1 MNSKYPRGS
10 EWRKWDLH
18 FHTPSSYDYKD
29 KSLSNVDIINCLSCH
44 EVAAIAITDHHKI
57 DISRIEELQELGLKT
72 NITVFPG
79 IELTTNAGG
88 SESIHIIGIFSEK
101 SDLDTIWA
109 KISGKL
115 DITEGDIRKKGKS
128 NVYVPLD
135 DAAKIIHELGGI
147 VSIHAGRK
155 TNTIE
160 NITNALPY
168 KMAQKRDILKFID
181 IFEVGKPEDEKEY
194 LEKVI
199 PNIEDVKRPAIIL
212 CSDNHNINEYAPKS
226 NLWIKADPT
235 FEGLKQILYEPE
247 PQDRVWIGSDIPYQK
262 ESYQII
268 KKIKFINTKDFP
280 EEIKFNQNLC
290 SIIGG
295 RSAGKS
301 ALLNYIAHAIDPELV
316 KKELEIEGAGEGEE
330 YHWGNISIDYE
341 VEWQDGFISEHEN
354 SNTRKIIYLPQ
365 GYLFDRSKDPNEI
378 KKRIEPILFNK
389 FPDFEGKYEKAL
401 IKIDNS
407 NEKIEELI
415 KKWFRLSAQIDES
428 REKIKTLGDKE
439 SIKKEKKKIE
449 QRIEDYKRK
458 YSLSEEETNQYQDIK
473 NKLGKFKRKIEQ
485 FKKDLEDFQLIFGK
499 NEVFQDIK
507 LELEPSLELLP
518 GTLRELLNKE
528 LNKNKVEILEKV
540 NQIAQ
545 QYKKE
550 LIEDI
555 EKFSK
560 NSQKTLEDS
569 KSLLDK
575 YSKKEELE
583 KLMTKFSEYENI
595 LKSIKNYE
603 KFISK
608 NDTKLTEIEEQV
620 RQLIQSRKST
630 IKNLKTAI
638 TELKQDNLEIR
649 FDIDYKVTEDSL
661 NKVARKVNMRDNS
674 EIVNNHDF
682 IKDQDFLFREKPDL
696 LLKNIYS
703 GNQKIN
709 LRHEKEEI
717 AVDLLTLTETILFVG
732 KMEGDCIGGFSE
744 TTMTPGRRALFLLK
758 LILTESYEKYLLLI
772 DQPEDNLDI
781 KSITEEIVP
790 FLKKRKKER
799 QIIMVS
805 HNANFVIGSDS
816 EQIIVANRNGSD
828 SPNRDGRQF
837 NYLTGSIEYT
847 KKKDDSV
854 KDSLKCQGIR
864 EHACIILEG
873 GKKAFEKRERK
884 YGFK

>member
-1 MNSKYPRGS
+1 MSSKYPCGA

-18 FHTPSSYDYKD
+18 FHTLSSYDYKD
-29 KSLSNVDIINCLSCH
+29 KSISSADIINCLNYH
-44 EVAAIAITDHHKI
+44 EVAAVAITDHHKI
-57 DISRIEELQELGLKT
+57 NIAYIEELQNLGLKT
-72 NITVFPG
+72 DITVFPG
-79 IELTTNAGG
+79 IELTTGAGG
-88 SESIHIIGIFSEK
+88 SESIHIIGIFSEE
-101 SDLDTIWA
+101 SDLETIWT
-109 KISGKL
+109 KISGRL
-115 DITEGDIRKKGKS
+115 DITEGDIRKKGNNK
-128 NVYVPLD
+128 VYVPLD
-135 DAAKIIHELGGI
+135 DATSVIHELGGI

-155 TNTIE
+155 SNTIE

-168 KMAQKRDILKFID
+168 KMAQKRDILELID

-199 PNIEDVKRPAIIL
+199 PNIKDVKRPPIIL
-212 CSDNHNINEYAPKS
+212 CSDNHNLKEYEPKS

-262 ESYQII
+262 ESYKII
-268 KKIKFINTKDFP
+268 KKIKFSNTKDFP

-301 ALLNYIAHAIDPELV
+301 ALLNYIVHAIDPELV
-316 KKELEIEGAGEGEE
+316 EKELEIEGAGEGEE
-330 YHWGNISIDYE
+330 YHWENISIDYE
-341 VEWQDGFISEHEN
+341 VEWQDGFISKHEN
-354 SNTRKIIYLPQ
+354 SNSRKIIYLPQ
-365 GYLFDRSKDPNEI
+365 GYLFERSKDPNEI
-378 KKRIEPILFNK
+378 KKRVEPILFKK

-401 IKIDNS
+401 REIDNS
-407 NEKIEELI
+407 NEKIEELV
-415 KKWFRLSAQIDES
+415 KKWFRLSTQIDES

-439 SIKKEKKKIE
+439 SIKKEKKKIK

-458 YSLSEEETNQYQDIK
+458 YSLSEEETNQYQDIR
-473 NKLGKFKRKIEQ
+473 NKWVEFKRKIDR

-507 LELEPSLELLP
+507 LELKPSLELLP
-518 GTLRELLNKE
+518 GTLRERLDKELSKNKE
-528 LNKNKVEILEKV
+528 EILGKV

-550 LIEDI
+550 LNENIG
-555 EKFSK
+555 KFSK
-560 NSQKTLEDS
+560 NSQKMLEDN

-575 YSKKEELE
+575 YNKKEELE
-583 KLMTKFSEYENI
+583 KLITKFSEYEDI
-595 LKSIKNYE
+595 LKNIKNHE
-603 KFISK
+603 EFIVK
-608 NDTKLTEIEEQV
+608 NNTELNEIVEQV
-620 RQLIQSRKST
+620 RQLIKIRKST
-630 IKNLKTAI
+630 IKSLKTAI
-638 TELKQDNLEIR
+638 IELEQDNSEIR
-649 FDIDYKVTEDSL
+649 FDIDYNVTDDSL

-674 EIVNNHDF
+674 EFVNNHDF
-682 IKDQDFLFREKPDL
+682 IKDQDCLFREKPDL

-709 LRHEKEEI
+709 SGYEKEEI

-758 LILTESYEKYLLLI
+758 LILTESYEKCLLLI

-781 KSITEEIVP
+781 KSIAEEIVP
-790 FLKKRKKER
+790 FLKKKKKER

-805 HNANFVIGSDS
+805 HNANFVIGADS
-816 EQIIVANRNGSD
+816 EQIIIANRNGSD
-828 SPNRDGRQF
+828 SPNVDGRQF
-837 NYLTGSIEYT
+837 NYLTGSIEHT
-847 KKKDDSV
+847 KKKDASI
-854 KDSLKCQGIR
+854 KDSLECQGTR
-864 EHACIILEG
+864 EHACLILEG
-873 GKKAFEKRERK
+873 GKEAFEKRERK
-884 YGFK
+884 YGF